1 MSSAEFVVGYALNE
15 RKTRRFLKPTLV
27 SLARYISYPI
37 LGICGLV
44 TGLRVF
50 CNALVDLIWDYAL
63 DLSVILLGSLHQEI

>member
-37 LGICGLV
+37 LGI
-44 TGLRVF
+44 
-50 CNALVDLIWDYAL
+50 
-63 DLSVILLGSLHQEI
+63 